1 MDFHPCTVLTLTS
14 NPNPNLS
21 VDSVSVMLLMLTQLQ
36 SLPLCTHV
44 HCTVKSF
51 ASNSSF
57 LEQREGTPPPPQF
70 PKWWPSS
77 SPSKSPASPGIRTS
91 TGKDKRFGNEGGG
104 VTKANHA
111 CTGWHA
117 GAAGLPNESSCA
129 ISAMAA
135 TFLKNG
141 TCQPCHDHIEIFSHW
156 IFSIYIVTN
165 TNDNLI

>member
-1 MDFHPCTVLTLTS
+1 MDFHPCTVLTPS
-14 NPNPNLS
+14 NPNLNPNLS
-21 VDSVSVMLLMLTQLQ
+21 VDSVSVILLMVTQLQ
-36 SLPLCTHV
+36 SLPFCTHV
-44 HCTVKSF
+44 HWTVKPF

-57 LEQREGTPPPPQF
+57 LEQREVTPTLF
-70 PKWWPSS
+70 PKWWPSP
-77 SPSKSPASPGIRTS
+77 SPSESPASLGIKTS
-91 TGKDKRFGNEGGG
+91 TGRDKRFGNESGD
-104 VTKANHA
+104 VTKANHV

-117 GAAGLPNESSCA
+117 GAAGFPNKSSCA